1 MVDEKQF
8 RTAFYWCVARDIYV
22 WPKQIGK
29 EFILIFSDNGIEKT
43 SGKKYSKDEYDD
55 KSKEFYI
62 YLYRKFKDVR
72 S

>member
-1 MVDEKQF
+1 MVDEKEF

-43 SGKKYSKDEYDD
+43 SKKI
-55 KSKEFYI
+55 FQ
-62 YLYRKFKDVR
+62 R
-72 S
+72 